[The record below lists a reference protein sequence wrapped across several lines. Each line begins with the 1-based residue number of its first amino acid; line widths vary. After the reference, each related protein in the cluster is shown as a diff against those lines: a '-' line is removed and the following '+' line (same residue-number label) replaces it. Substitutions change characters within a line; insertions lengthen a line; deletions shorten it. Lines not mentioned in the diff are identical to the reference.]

1 MKNNT
6 EVPLSLISFLLDIRA
21 ERKYNM
27 MLHSRDIVKKYLE
40 SDECDDEG
48 RNFLFDKNRP
58 FNFENYLEAQKEL
71 FRYVKKG
78 DTIASVSFETR
89 GGPKRT

>member
-1 MKNNT
+1 MNNNV

-27 MLHSRDIVKKYLE
+27 MLHSLEIVKNYLE
-40 SDECDDEG
+40 SEECDEEG
-48 RNFLFDKNRP
+48 RNFLYDENRP
-58 FNFENYLEAQKEL
+58 FNFENYLEAQKQL

-78 DTIASVSFETR
+78 DTIASISFETR